1 VHHDVHASIKMTRP
15 DVTMTSMRTT
25 IRIDDELYR
34 TVRRQA
40 AESGRTVGE
49 IIEDAVRRALQQ
61 PATPEPLDALPTYGG
76 SGVMP
81 GVDLTSNVA
90 VRDAMD
96 EDAPLDALR

>member
-1 VHHDVHASIKMTRP
+1 
-15 DVTMTSMRTT
+15 MRTT

-49 IIEDAVRRALQQ
+49 IIEDAVRRSLQE
-61 PATPEPLDALPTYGG
+61 PAAPEPLEALPIFGG

-81 GVDLTSNVA
+81 GIDPTSNVA

-96 EDAPLDALR
+96 EDTPLDALR